1 MDTFIDK
8 IASKFSAQEIIKA
21 NSEAEEKE
29 LQRLKSQLAEYDER
43 LQEIRKLNLK
53 NLEIAD
59 KLQEMLEAEKG
70 ADTDTIEAVHKECV
84 KVYRNVQAVVE
95 QGLQEQTAK
104 IMEQTELIGKQ
115 NETIRKKVRGIKPI
129 MILTLLLSAGNLA
142 VVILKILEII

>member
-8 IASKFSAQEIIKA
+8 IASKFTAQEIIKA

-29 LQRLKSQLAEYDER
+29 LKRLKEQLEEYDVR

-59 KLQEMLEAEKG
+59 KLDKMLQEEKG
-70 ADTDTIEAVHKECV
+70 ADTDTLEAVHKECV

-95 QGLQEQTAK
+95 QGLNEQTTK
-104 IMEQTELIGKQ
+104 LMEQNEVVINQ
-115 NETIRKKVRGIKPI
+115 NEGIRKKVRGIKPLVI
-129 MILTLLLSAGNLA
+129 MTFLLSAGNLA
-142 VVILKILEII
+142 IAILKILEII

>member
-8 IASKFSAQEIIKA
+8 IASKFTAQEIIKA

-29 LQRLKSQLAEYDER
+29 LKRLKEQLEEYDVR

-59 KLQEMLEAEKG
+59 KLDKMLQEEKG
-70 ADTDTIEAVHKECV
+70 ADADTLEAVHKECV

-95 QGLQEQTAK
+95 QGLNEQTTK
-104 IMEQTELIGKQ
+104 LMEQNEVVINQ
-115 NETIRKKVRGIKPI
+115 NEGIRKKVRGIKPLVI
-129 MILTLLLSAGNLA
+129 MTFLLSAGNLA
-142 VVILKILEII
+142 IAILKILEII

>member
-1 MDTFIDK
+1 M
-8 IASKFSAQEIIKA
+8 
-21 NSEAEEKE
+21 
-29 LQRLKSQLAEYDER
+29 
-43 LQEIRKLNLK
+43 
-53 NLEIAD
+53 
-59 KLQEMLEAEKG
+59 
-70 ADTDTIEAVHKECV
+70 
-84 KVYRNVQAVVE
+84 E